1 MERDLVRGRGQT
13 DEATPIKILYTNA
26 QSLFSKLEELVAVA
40 ELLQPDVV
48 LLTETW
54 TNGSI
59 SDAMIQIPGYRIE
72 GRKDRQD
79 TKNGVGGGLVFYVK
93 DCYQIIPGTEDLGD
107 FNQYSTLTLS
117 SKCGPLNLILI
128 YRPPNSNAAN
138 FSSLVQLIENTKQNT
153 IIIGDFN
160 MPGIDWEEERA
171 VGQGKIL
178 LDVMTAQG
186 LEQMVGFPTHKKGN
200 ILDLILT
207 NCPEKFVS
215 VTEAGC
221 LGTSDH
227 CIIMAEIESVLPKN
241 KTVTRLNWRKGDF
254 QAIRDELRT
263 TDWDILHT
271 GSLSEA
277 WNIFKHR
284 LTALVSRYIP
294 RITVK
299 GAGRPRWLNCEL
311 KKLLTK
317 KKNAWRKY
325 RREGGSE
332 NKEAYDE
339 IAKRLKK
346 QIRNAKRNVE
356 KKLAF
361 GNDKNSR
368 QFNNYIKSKTKSR
381 APVGQIKKSDGTV
394 VTEDVEMA
402 DELNGFFASVF
413 TKEDLSQIPEKN
425 LETDQ
430 VLNTVTITAGK
441 VIAKIKD
448 LRADSAAGP
457 DEIHPR
463 LLKETMYEVAG
474 PLVTLFK
481 RSMDENCIPTDW
493 KSAIVTPI
501 FKKGSRSDPG
511 NYRPVSLTSV
521 LCKLLESIIKDEVT
535 SHLETNNL
543 IRDSQHGFMKGRSCA
558 TNVIEFLE
566 VVTRAIDCGESVDV
580 FYLDFSKAFDKVP
593 RERLMVKVR
602 AKGISGPLADWLHN
616 WLSDRKQAVR
626 VGNDLSGEEDVGSG
640 VPQGTVLGPCLFKI
654 HIDDLDEIV
663 ERLVDLL
670 SKFADDTKGVKI
682 IRNINDALQLQE
694 ALNKLAEWAQKWGM
708 CFNEQKCKVMHVG
721 KNNPQYEYSM
731 NGVKLKV
738 VEEEKDVGITIHK
751 NLKPGRHCERV
762 AATATGILRQ
772 LAKSFHYRDKRVFLR
787 LYTQHVRP
795 HLEFAT
801 PAWSPWLTADIQ
813 KIEKVQEKAVKMISG
828 LKGASYEEKCS
839 EVGLETLEK
848 CRKIQDMAQ
857 TYKLVHGIDNVSRIN
872 LLNHVPEGRT
882 RLAADPLNLRSGQ
895 SRTDVRKHFFT
906 QRIVSEWNNIPSEN
920 KNSANVYAFKTNY
933 RQYTST
939 DGMP

>member
-13 DEATPIKILYTNA
+13 DEAAPIKILYTNA
-26 QSLFSKLEELVAVA
+26 QSLFSKVEELVAVV
-40 ELLQPDVV
+40 EFLHPDVV

-72 GRKDRQD
+72 GRKDRLD

-93 DCYQIIPGTEDLGD
+93 DCYQIVPGNADLGD

-117 SKCGPLNLILI
+117 TKCGPLNLVLI
-128 YRPPNSNAAN
+128 YRPPSSNAAN
-138 FSSLVQLIENTKQNT
+138 FSSLVQLMENTKPNT
-153 IIIGDFN
+153 ILIGDFN
-160 MPGIDWEEERA
+160 MPGINWEEERA
-171 VGQGKIL
+171 VGQGRIL
-178 LDVMTAQG
+178 LDATTALG

-200 ILDLILT
+200 TLDLILT
-207 NCPEKFVS
+207 NCPEKFIS
-215 VTEAGC
+215 VKDAGC

-227 CIIMAEIESVLPKN
+227 CMIMTEIESVLPKN

-254 QAIRDELRT
+254 QSIRDELRT
-263 TDWDILHT
+263 MDWGILHT
-271 GSLSEA
+271 HSLSEA
-277 WNIFKHR
+277 WDAFKYR
-284 LTALVSRYIP
+284 LTALVTKYVP

-311 KKLLTK
+311 RKLLTK
-317 KKNAWRKY
+317 KKNAWRKF

-332 NKEAYDE
+332 NREAYDE
-339 IAKRLKK
+339 VAKKLKK

-361 GNDKNSR
+361 GDDKNSR
-368 QFNNYIKSKTKSR
+368 QFNNYIKSKTKMR
-381 APVGQIKKSDGTV
+381 APVGPLKRSDGTIA
-394 VTEDVEMA
+394 TDDAEMA
-402 DELNGFFASVF
+402 AELNSFFASVF
-413 TKEDLSQIPEKN
+413 TKEDVSQIPVKQT
-425 LETDQ
+425 ETDQ
-430 VLNTVTITAGK
+430 VLRTVTITVGK

-474 PLVTLFK
+474 PLATLFN
-481 RSMDENCIPTDW
+481 RSMDENYIPRDW

-521 LCKLLESIIKDEVT
+521 PCKLLESIIKDEMT
-535 SHLETNNL
+535 RHLETNSL
-543 IRDSQHGFMKGRSCA
+543 IRDSQHGFMTGRSCA
-558 TNVIEFLE
+558 TNIIEFLE
-566 VVTRAIDCGESVDV
+566 VVTRATDGGESVDI

-593 RERLMVKVR
+593 RERLMVKVK
-602 AKGISGPLADWLHN
+602 AKGISGPLAAWLNN
-616 WLSDRKQAVR
+616 WLSDRKQVVR

-654 HIDDLDEIV
+654 HIDDLDETI

-670 SKFADDTKGVKI
+670 SKFADDTKGAKI
-682 IRNINDALQLQE
+682 IRNIMDSMQLQE
-694 ALNKLAEWAQKWGM
+694 ALNRLVEWAKKWGM
-708 CFNEQKCKVMHVG
+708 SFNEQKCKVMHVG
-721 KNNPQYEYSM
+721 KNNPQYVYTM
-731 NGVKLKV
+731 NGVKLTV
-738 VEEEKDVGITIHK
+738 VEEEKDVGITIHRS
-751 NLKPGRHCERV
+751 LKPGRHCERV
-762 AATATGILRQ
+762 AATATGILHQ
-772 LAKSFHYRDKRVFLR
+772 LAKSFHYRDKQVFLR

-801 PAWSPWLTADIQ
+801 PAWSPWLTADVQ
-813 KIEKVQEKAVKMISG
+813 KIEKVQEKAVRMISG
-828 LKGASYEEKCS
+828 LKGKSYEEKCK
-839 EVGLETLEK
+839 ELGIETLAK
-848 CRKIQDMAQ
+848 RRKVQDMAQ
-857 TYKLVHGIDNVSRIN
+857 TYKLMHGIDRVSRVE
-872 LLNHVPEGRT
+872 LFSHVPEGRT
-882 RLAADPLNLRSGQ
+882 RLAADPLNLRAGQ
-895 SRTDVRKHFFT
+895 TRTDVRKHFFT
-906 QRIVSEWNNIPSEN
+906 QRIISEWNSIPSNN
-920 KNSANVYAFKTNY
+920 KNSANVHAFKSTY